1 MSGMNEERL
10 VSIVVPAYNVMDYI
24 GKCLES
30 IKNQSYENFEALV
43 VNDGSTDKTAE
54 IIECYCKE
62 DKRFVLLSKQNGG
75 LSSARN
81 YGITHS
87 RGEYI
92 TFVDSDDFIE
102 RHNIKDLYSAL
113 KENGDSQI
121 AMSKIRWVYENERI
135 DEISSKFQTSV
146 VSADVAMKYMMVR
159 NEYTHCAYGKLYLSS
174 FWKNFEFPEGRLY
187 EDYLTTY
194 QLFSRAKNVVLVDR
208 VGYNYLQRSNSIM
221 HLDVSP
227 KVLSIIDVANEV
239 TEWVSKNVP
248 ELKKSSQELQIA
260 NYFKIY
266 HRIKRSQNND
276 YSVRIKQIE
285 DYVYKNGV
293 SLLTFKDTPITDRF
307 KILLFFINK
316 TLFLKVY
323 DKKSKG

>member
-102 RHNIKDLYSAL
+102 RHYIKDLYSAL